1 MHRQDFF
8 YALPEALIAQHPLKD
23 REQAR
28 LMVIHRKTGSISH
41 DIFSNIDRYLPPDSL
56 IALNESKVIPA
67 RLFGTKQSTGAK
79 IEVFVLKKIDDNG
92 AYETLM
98 RPLKRLAIGDKISI
112 DGTDLAVEVIDREKM
127 IVRFNVPD
135 VQEYLLKSGRI
146 PLPPYIK
153 REDTADD
160 RIDYQ
165 TVYANV
171 PGSVASP
178 TAGLHFTD
186 ELLNKL
192 QNQGHDLAKVT
203 LHINYGTFKE
213 VEEEDITQHQ
223 MHWEEYQ
230 VDEEVYQKITEA
242 KAARRQLITV
252 GTTSCRTL
260 ESIAKTGK
268 LSGQTNLFLYPGC
281 AFKMTDILITN
292 FHLPYSTLLMLVCAF
307 GGYDLVMKAYKE
319 AIQEQY
325 RFYSYGDGMIIL

>member
-1 MHRQDFF
+1 MLRQDFH
-8 YALPEALIAQHPLKD
+8 YDLPEELIAQHPLKD
-23 REQAR
+23 RDRSR
-28 LMVIHRKTGSISH
+28 LMVIHRKTQTITH
-41 DIFSNIDRYLPPDSL
+41 DIFANIERYLPPDSL
-56 IALNESKVIPA
+56 IVLNESKVIPA

-92 AYETLM
+92 VYETLM
-98 RPLKRLAIGDKISI
+98 RPLKRLQNGDQIAIDE
-112 DGTDLAVEVIDREKM
+112 TDLMAEVVDREKM

-135 VQEYLLKSGRI
+135 VQKYLFAKGHI

-160 RIDYQ
+160 RTDYQ

-178 TAGLHFTD
+178 TAGLHFTQ
-186 ELLNKL
+186 ELLERIKK
-192 QNQGHDLAKVT
+192 QDHDIYKVT

-213 VEEEDITQHQ
+213 VQEEDITKHQ
-223 MHWEEYQ
+223 MHWEEYD
-230 VDEEVYQKITEA
+230 VSESVWKKIQSA
-242 KAARRQLITV
+242 KADGRRLTAV

-260 ESIAKTGK
+260 ESIAKSGK

-281 AFKMTDILITN
+281 EFRMTDILITN

-307 GGYDLVMKAYKE
+307 GGHELVMKAYKE
-319 AIQEQY
+319 AIQEKY
-325 RFYSYGDGMIIL
+325 RFYSYGDGMMII

>member
-1 MHRQDFF
+1 MNRNDFF
-8 YALPEALIAQHPLKD
+8 YHLPEELIAQHPLKQRD
-23 REQAR
+23 QAR
-28 LMVIHRKTGSISH
+28 LMVIHRKTGEISH
-41 DIFSNIDRYLPPDSL
+41 DIFANIGRYLPPESL
-56 IALNESKVIPA
+56 LVLNESKVIPA
-67 RLFGTKQSTGAK
+67 RLYGVKQSTGAG

-98 RPLKRLAIGDKISI
+98 RPLKRLRNGDTVKI
-112 DGTDLAVEVIDREKM
+112 DNTDLIAEVIDRDKM
-127 IVRFNVPD
+127 VVRFNVPD
-135 VQEYLLKSGRI
+135 IQKYLFDAGHI

-165 TVYANV
+165 TVYAHV

-186 ELLNKL
+186 ELLKKI
-192 QNQGHDLAKVT
+192 QAEGHDLAKVT

-213 VEEEDITQHQ
+213 VEAEDITQHQ

-230 VDEEVYQKITEA
+230 VDQKTWDDIQKA
-242 KAARRQLITV
+242 KAGGRKIVVV

-260 ESIAKTGK
+260 ESVAQLEK
-268 LSGQTNLFLYPGC
+268 LQGQTNLFLYPGRE
-281 AFKMTDILITN
+281 FRMVDILITN

-307 GGYDLVMKAYKE
+307 GGQELMMRAYKE

-325 RFYSYGDGMIIL
+325 RFYSYGDGMIII